1 MEKHLVRAWLLQH
14 PRVECDGKPLNIRLK
29 KAQALLFY
37 LLVQKKATREEAAG
51 LLWGGEEDSL
61 AHRHLR
67 DNLYQLKKAAP
78 VELIRPVG
86 RDSLTLNPDVTFRL
100 DVDDFLSRRRLED
113 YVGGFLPAFSVPGSF
128 EYDQWLE
135 KTRTALRDEYLLQLD
150 AAAKAALAEGRETD
164 AERFW
169 QRYLQEEP
177 LCETVSVS
185 LMELYRAR
193 RDYNRAALVYRSLHK
208 AMSDWLGITPLKE
221 TSALYYSIMEEWNA
235 RADPEDQRSDDFL
248 VGRQEQLQSLFQ
260 LFPGPGSGRRRQ
272 SFVLLG
278 EAGVGKSHLLA
289 HFLAHG
295 AVSDAQIVT
304 TSCFK
309 SKQEE
314 YLYPWQAVMLSIASY
329 IRKEDIPIP
338 TAYRQAV
345 SALFPVFGSGEGS
358 VEKKA
363 HMLIDSVMSFDSVL
377 MILSLAAEKRPLLLV
392 LEDIQWMDKISAD
405 LLDQLLHKA
414 DSSRILFAA
423 TCRQPSGPVA
433 TPLLRGLEEDGL
445 CRCCHLSPFTKDETM
460 EFIQL
465 YGAQSLPQ
473 ADKERIYQDTQG
485 NAFLL
490 TQLIGSIMENGRP
503 TVLPRNMEE
512 ILSYRLSGL
521 TDEGLQ
527 VLNLVAMFPDRAPY
541 PVLERVS
548 SKPTLDLLYVCQEL
562 CRRSILT
569 EVYDGGA
576 LSLAFAQAEFRELT
590 YSRIPALSRRIL
602 HLNIA
607 QALADLYPYAPCEGT
622 IGGLSFQPY
631 IAITYIGEGRLI
643 DGGKVRPTAEVLKEK
658 GIAPL
663 KVKAREGLALLSN
676 ASHSLGVGL
685 LALYDFV
692 MTMRHA
698 DLTAALVCE
707 ALRSTDKAYDPRL
720 IALKNHKETTE
731 TAQFLRDILSGSA
744 IMDESRSLRVQDSMN
759 TRIIP
764 HVHGIAKRMAGQTY
778 DALME
783 ELYSVFDNP
792 IFLPD
797 GTALMGSNWDATA
810 IELYCDS
817 LAIAVMDVAKLT
829 EVHMERLVDPH
840 LSGLPA
846 FLVKNPGLN
855 NGFMIPQ
862 YVTAGL
868 LGDIALLCAPAA
880 AFNAAVSAGQESPV
894 YRDDTAARQLYQAV
908 QKLRSLVSMTMLTAL
923 QAIDLSDHKAM
934 SPVTQK
940 VHDHARQTVTFMEND
955 DLMYQRIEAMEHL
968 VESNQ
973 LLADCPVPFTI

>member
-1 MEKHLVRAWLLQH
+1 M
-14 PRVECDGKPLNIRLK
+14 
-29 KAQALLFY
+29 
-37 LLVQKKATREEAAG
+37 
-51 LLWGGEEDSL
+51 
-61 AHRHLR
+61 
-67 DNLYQLKKAAP
+67 
-78 VELIRPVG
+78 ELIRPVG

-150 AAAKAALAEGRETD
+150 AAAKSALADGRETD

-576 LSLAFAQAEFRELT
+576 LSPASVPDLDALTAYHYDQGGDQFHAMQYKVHRFKTYVVFNYALLNGMPREGEVLLRSLMLLRDGVTDDVELRLQSAYAHDYIGEAYRKQGSYEKAIGEYQMAIQTIGTFPTSTSKPMFYVNWAQA
-590 YSRIPALSRRIL
+590 ALAQADYAAAR
-602 HLNIA
+602 
-607 QALADLYPYAPCEGT
+607 QALAQADRATGY
-622 IGGLSFQPY
+622 
-631 IAITYIGEGRLI
+631 
-643 DGGKVRPTAEVLKEK
+643 LKEPSGYFQTLFCVYSALK
-658 GIAPL
+658 GKAGVFELELLHRLDLGSADPL
-663 KVKAREGLALLSN
+663 P
-676 ASHSLGVGL
+676 GL
-685 LALYDFV
+685 LQV
-692 MTMRHA
+692 
-698 DLTAALVCE
+698 
-707 ALRSTDKAYDPRL
+707 
-720 IALKNHKETTE
+720 TE
-731 TAQFLRDILSGSA
+731 
-744 IMDESRSLRVQDSMN
+744 N
-759 TRIIP
+759 
-764 HVHGIAKRMAGQTY
+764 
-778 DALME
+778 
-783 ELYSVFDNP
+783 
-792 IFLPD
+792 
-797 GTALMGSNWDATA
+797 
-810 IELYCDS
+810 
-817 LAIAVMDVAKLT
+817 
-829 EVHMERLVDPH
+829 
-840 LSGLPA
+840 
-846 FLVKNPGLN
+846 
-855 NGFMIPQ
+855 
-862 YVTAGL
+862 
-868 LGDIALLCAPAA
+868 
-880 AFNAAVSAGQESPV
+880 
-894 YRDDTAARQLYQAV
+894 
-908 QKLRSLVSMTMLTAL
+908 
-923 QAIDLSDHKAM
+923 
-934 SPVTQK
+934 
-940 VHDHARQTVTFMEND
+940 
-955 DLMYQRIEAMEHL
+955 
-968 VESNQ
+968 
-973 LLADCPVPFTI
+973 

>member
-1 MEKHLVRAWLLQH
+1 M
-14 PRVECDGKPLNIRLK
+14 
-29 KAQALLFY
+29 
-37 LLVQKKATREEAAG
+37 
-51 LLWGGEEDSL
+51 
-61 AHRHLR
+61 
-67 DNLYQLKKAAP
+67 
-78 VELIRPVG
+78 ELIRPVG

-150 AAAKAALAEGRETD
+150 AAAKSALADGRETD

-607 QALADLYPYAPCEGT
+607 QALADLSPASVPDLDALTAYHYDQGGDQFHAMQYKVHRFKTYVVFNYALLNGMPREGEELLRSLMLLRDGVT
-622 IGGLSFQPY
+622 DDVELRLQSAY
-631 IAITYIGEGRLI
+631 AHDYIGEAYRKQGSYEKAI
-643 DGGKVRPTAEVLKEK
+643 GEYQMAIQTIGTFPTSTSKPMFYVNWAQ
-658 GIAPL
+658 
-663 KVKAREGLALLSN
+663 
-676 ASHSLGVGL
+676 
-685 LALYDFV
+685 
-692 MTMRHA
+692 
-698 DLTAALVCE
+698 AAL
-707 ALRSTDKAYDPRL
+707 
-720 IALKNHKETTE
+720 
-731 TAQFLRDILSGSA
+731 AQADYA
-744 IMDESRSLRVQDSMN
+744 
-759 TRIIP
+759 
-764 HVHGIAKRMAGQTY
+764 
-778 DALME
+778 
-783 ELYSVFDNP
+783 
-792 IFLPD
+792 
-797 GTALMGSNWDATA
+797 
-810 IELYCDS
+810 
-817 LAIAVMDVAKLT
+817 
-829 EVHMERLVDPH
+829 
-840 LSGLPA
+840 
-846 FLVKNPGLN
+846 
-855 NGFMIPQ
+855 
-862 YVTAGL
+862 
-868 LGDIALLCAPAA
+868 
-880 AFNAAVSAGQESPV
+880 
-894 YRDDTAARQLYQAV
+894 AARQALAQADRATGYLKEPSGYFQTLFCVYSALFAFADGDAQGCVSYLTQCQQLTDLLIVPCDTGILYLV
-908 QKLRSLVSMTMLTAL
+908 KGLLRRLCDRMDQPPAPLDRYLDQSCESYCAQSRSAL
-923 QAIDLSDHKAM
+923 KGKAGVFELELLHRLDLGSAD
-934 SPVTQK
+934 PLPGLLQVT
-940 VHDHARQTVTFMEND
+940 EN
-955 DLMYQRIEAMEHL
+955 
-968 VESNQ
+968 
-973 LLADCPVPFTI
+973 

>member
-169 QRYLQEEP
+169 QRYLQEES

-377 MILSLAAEKRPLLLV
+377 MILSLAAEKRPLL
-392 LEDIQWMDKISAD
+392 
-405 LLDQLLHKA
+405 
-414 DSSRILFAA
+414 
-423 TCRQPSGPVA
+423 
-433 TPLLRGLEEDGL
+433 RGLEEDGL

-607 QALADLYPYAPCEGT
+607 QALADLSPASVPDLDALTAYHYDQ
-622 IGGLSFQPY
+622 GGDQFHAMQYKVHRYLVKGLLRRLCDRMDQP
-631 IAITYIGEGRLI
+631 
-643 DGGKVRPTAEVLKEK
+643 P
-658 GIAPL
+658 APL
-663 KVKAREGLALLSN
+663 DRYLDQSCESYCAQSRSALKGKAGVFELELL
-676 ASHSLGVGL
+676 HRLDLGSADPLPGL
-685 LALYDFV
+685 LQV
-692 MTMRHA
+692 
-698 DLTAALVCE
+698 
-707 ALRSTDKAYDPRL
+707 
-720 IALKNHKETTE
+720 TE
-731 TAQFLRDILSGSA
+731 
-744 IMDESRSLRVQDSMN
+744 N
-759 TRIIP
+759 
-764 HVHGIAKRMAGQTY
+764 
-778 DALME
+778 
-783 ELYSVFDNP
+783 
-792 IFLPD
+792 
-797 GTALMGSNWDATA
+797 
-810 IELYCDS
+810 
-817 LAIAVMDVAKLT
+817 
-829 EVHMERLVDPH
+829 
-840 LSGLPA
+840 
-846 FLVKNPGLN
+846 
-855 NGFMIPQ
+855 
-862 YVTAGL
+862 
-868 LGDIALLCAPAA
+868 
-880 AFNAAVSAGQESPV
+880 
-894 YRDDTAARQLYQAV
+894 
-908 QKLRSLVSMTMLTAL
+908 
-923 QAIDLSDHKAM
+923 
-934 SPVTQK
+934 
-940 VHDHARQTVTFMEND
+940 
-955 DLMYQRIEAMEHL
+955 
-968 VESNQ
+968 
-973 LLADCPVPFTI
+973 